1 MSDPRHEQES
11 RALHEWS
18 GDGRNLPTVIFAPP
32 PNEPSVTRGVTGL
45 FVPIF
50 LGLFIVLAV
59 YFFAG
64 AWESSQHLLRQQ
76 GVSRDAAGLTAYIE
90 DLENQNAELCQRIG
104 DLPDR
109 VERPTIE
116 VQMQSARRAFDLQC
130 QRNEHIQSRLSGGQS
145 ARCVPV
151 TPDARSQPAAATR
164 TPAGAARPETPAE
177 FRARI
182 CRSYATGATSR
193 PAP

>member
-1 MSDPRHEQES
+1 MTEPRDTPAS

-18 GDGRNLPTVIFAPP
+18 GDRNLPTLIFAPP

-50 LGLFIVLAV
+50 LGLFIILAV

-64 AWESSQHLLRQQ
+64 AWETSQRLLRQQ
-76 GVSRDAAGLTAYIE
+76 SIARDVTGLTAYIE
-90 DLENQNAELCQRIG
+90 DLESQNADLCQPIS

-109 VERPTIE
+109 VERPTLE
-116 VQMQSARRAFDLQC
+116 VQVQSARRAFDAQC
-130 QRNEHIQSRLSGGQS
+130 QRNQHLQDRLSGS
-145 ARCVPV
+145 ATARCVTV
-151 TPDARSQPAAATR
+151 TPDARSQPR
-164 TPAGAARPETPAE
+164 AGGPGERPETLAE

-182 CRSYATGATSR
+182 CRSYAVNTPR
-193 PAP
+193 PQP